1 MATLTRAAVVLI
13 PQSVRRRA
21 MLPSVSG
28 TESDPH
34 NAAQRCN
41 TLHSATMKQPQ
52 MQRCHEGAQHTQL
65 RE

>member
-1 MATLTRAAVVLI
+1 M
-13 PQSVRRRA
+13 PQSARRSA

-28 TESDPH
+28 AESDPH